1 MPLTKEDV
9 MEVLKDVHDPEIGI
23 DIVNLGLVYDVDITD
38 AEIKVKMTLTAP
50 GCPLSQSIGTYVT
63 NVLSVLDITK
73 HVNLEIVWEP
83 RWTPAMMTDRAR
95 EELGYR

>member
-9 MEVLKDVHDPEIGI
+9 MEALKDVHDPEIGI

-38 AEIKVKMTLTAP
+38 TEIKVRMTLTAP

-83 RWTPAMMTDRAR
+83 RWTPAMMTDRAK

>member
-1 MPLTKEDV
+1 MALTKEDV
-9 MEVLKDVHDPEIGI
+9 MEALKDVHDPEIGI
-23 DIVNLGLVYDVDITD
+23 DIVNLGLVYGVDITEN
-38 AEIKVKMTLTAP
+38 EIKVRMTLTAP

-83 RWTPAMMTDRAR
+83 RWTPAMMTEKAK
-95 EELGYR
+95 ESLGYR

>member
-9 MEVLKDVHDPEIGI
+9 MEALKDVHDPEIGI
-23 DIVNLGLVYDVDITD
+23 DIVNLGLVYDIDITD
-38 AEIKVKMTLTAP
+38 AEIRVRMTLTAP